1 MEEKYRDTIKRI
13 KPIAETYIYQNN
25 IQYPIKNSTQLLS
38 EMDYYIIKAQAPKNL
53 SGFYMK
59 KDKYPFIFVNTNH
72 SLGRQNFSLWH
83 EVYHNYMDH
92 QNGISDFG
100 SNLLEEREAEIFA
113 GCVLLPDSE
122 IQKWMVQQVDIM
134 RPDVLARMSVYYNMS
149 FNGVMVRAMQMNP
162 ISKEKYKELKLFSN
176 PENTTELYALYTDNN
191 LATDILKPTYD
202 LQISPNIMT
211 VLEKNYNDN
220 LVSAIKINE
229 IIEKIEVLNNEK

>member
-1 MEEKYRDTIKRI
+1 
-13 KPIAETYIYQNN
+13 N
-25 IQYPIKNSTQLLS
+25 
-38 EMDYYIIKAQAPKNL
+38 
-53 SGFYMK
+53 
-59 KDKYPFIFVNTNH
+59 V
-72 SLGRQNFSLWH
+72 
-83 EVYHNYMDH
+83 
-92 QNGISDFG
+92 
-100 SNLLEEREAEIFA
+100 LEEREAEIFA

-122 IQKWMVQQVDIM
+122 IQKWMVKQVDIM

-229 IIEKIEVLNNEK
+229 IIEKIEVLNNEQ

>member
-1 MEEKYRDTIKRI
+1 
-13 KPIAETYIYQNN
+13 
-25 IQYPIKNSTQLLS
+25 
-38 EMDYYIIKAQAPKNL
+38 
-53 SGFYMK
+53 
-59 KDKYPFIFVNTNH
+59 
-72 SLGRQNFSLWH
+72 
-83 EVYHNYMDH
+83 
-92 QNGISDFG
+92 
-100 SNLLEEREAEIFA
+100 
-113 GCVLLPDSE
+113 
-122 IQKWMVQQVDIM
+122 MVQQVDIM

-220 LVSAIKINE
+220 LF
-229 IIEKIEVLNNEK
+229 